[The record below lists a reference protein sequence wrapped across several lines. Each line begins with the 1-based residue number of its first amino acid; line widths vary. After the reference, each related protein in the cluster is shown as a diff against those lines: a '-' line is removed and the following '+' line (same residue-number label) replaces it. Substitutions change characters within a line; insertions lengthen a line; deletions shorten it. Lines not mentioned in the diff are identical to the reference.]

1 MKKLLLLT
9 LIGFISYTS
18 IAQEGIL
25 VGPKYSINTTWLFD
39 QDEYESNTY
48 NYGFT
53 LGSMK
58 GVNVGF
64 QFSPKYGAE
73 IDLFSTSHNQKYL
86 NSSPTSEMYYIEK
99 LKYFDIATYFR
110 VRSEQSA
117 TYFMI
122 GPKFSF
128 FNKALIF
135 THSDNGDESKLPVAK
150 DEDIYNKLNVFIELA
165 YGLEAELVEDKLTFL
180 TGFRAGFGFLDIT
193 HPDIKEALEE
203 LGGKDYKYWPKH
215 ALYGGF
221 EIGINYYIN

>member
-165 YGLEAELVEDKLTFL
+165 YGLEAELVEDKLTF
-180 TGFRAGFGFLDIT
+180 
-193 HPDIKEALEE
+193 
-203 LGGKDYKYWPKH
+203 
-215 ALYGGF
+215 
-221 EIGINYYIN
+221 